1 MPKKEPKR
9 QCIACREQKEKHEL
23 IRIIRT
29 PEGDIIPDDT
39 GRKNGRGAYICK
51 NKFCLQKAIKIKAID
66 RALNVAVSPEV
77 IALLTEAS
85 EGWQ

>member
-1 MPKKEPKR
+1 MPKKEPQR

-23 IRIIRT
+23 IRITRT
-29 PEGDIIPDDT
+29 PEGEIIPDDT

-51 NKFCLQKAIKIKAID
+51 NKECLRKAVKTKALD
-66 RALNVAVSPEV
+66 RALNMTVSSEV
-77 IALLTEAS
+77 IAQLTEAS